1 MEILYLFNMFA
12 LMKNI
17 IQDTAPLNK
26 NKQRLDNMEELE
38 CPVCGE
44 YAIGIQISD
53 EICTSCK
60 SNLGSMIDHKPEW
73 RNDVM
78 GDDMSRCNLAK
89 NPMLPESSYS
99 TTISYSKLNKALY
112 ELQRSLVWTSIPY
125 HERSMKMKMDEIGLT
140 CRAKDIPLAIIEY
153 TQTLYFNIITALET
167 NGLKRKRGKN
177 DMGLRGAALFMAF
190 HEDGKPRTYKEIAG
204 VFEIE
209 PKYVS
214 DGLKL
219 FSELL
224 KASAPKVTLYNDY
237 IEEFCLNLNLTEEIT
252 WRIRFIAD
260 KAETL
265 GILENHAPT
274 SVVAGCI
281 FYVSIEYA
289 LPLALSEIEDICGV
303 SGPTI
308 SKICDKLFKRTMDL
322 DQA

>member
-1 MEILYLFNMFA
+1 MFA
-12 LMKNI
+12 LMKNT
-17 IQDTAPLNK
+17 IQDTMRHPK
-26 NKQRLDNMEELE
+26 NKPHDDDMEELE
-38 CPVCGE
+38 CPACGE

-73 RNDVM
+73 RNDAM

-99 TTISYSKLNKALY
+99 TTISFSKLNKALY

-125 HERSMKMKMDEIGLT
+125 HERSMKMKMDEIGIT

-177 DMGLRGAALFMAF
+177 DMGLRGASLFMAF

-252 WRIRFIAD
+252 LRIRFIAD

-281 FYVSIEYA
+281 YYVSIEYA

-308 SKICDKLFKRTMDL
+308 SKICDKLFKRTIDL
-322 DQA
+322 DQP

>member
-1 MEILYLFNMFA
+1 MFA

-26 NKQRLDNMEELE
+26 KKQRLDNMEELE

-125 HERSMKMKMDEIGLT
+125 HERSMKMKMDEIGLFHFKFIFY
-140 CRAKDIPLAIIEY
+140 AG
-153 TQTLYFNIITALET
+153 LYFNIITALET